1 MDSLAWLAQHRL
13 ESVEHPGFE
22 WIFAF
27 DNGASVEIS
36 CLWRLLENDR
46 IRFTIRDEGQQFGL
60 PTPVDAAEEL
70 NRRIA
75 NAKVESVIL
84 REYTLD
90 FELRFD
96 TGHALQVFPDSSG
109 YEAWGARNRDKRF
122 IAVGGGELAIFG
134 DDATS
139 E

>member
-1 MDSLAWLAQHRL
+1 M
-13 ESVEHPGFE
+13 
-22 WIFAF
+22 
-27 DNGASVEIS
+27 
-36 CLWRLLENDR
+36 
-46 IRFTIRDEGQQFGL
+46 
-60 PTPVDAAEEL
+60 

-96 TGHALQVFPDSSG
+96 TGHVLQVFPDSSG
-109 YEAWGARNRDKRF
+109 YEAWMARDRNMKF

-139 E
+139 G